1 MDSIFIDTDIILDL
15 IQKREPYYK
24 DAIRLFSLV
33 EEKQVVGYVSPL
45 IFANLYYIL
54 RKTDSKLFA
63 IQTLVRL
70 KALVRVITL
79 DEKIIELALSSGFKD
94 FEDAIQYYAAL
105 GVKLKYLITRN
116 KADYKE
122 SGIIVCTAREYLS
135 IRLST
140 RV

>member
-15 IQKREPYYK
+15 IQKRESYYK

-105 GVKLKYLITRN
+105 RVKLKYLITRN

-122 SGIIVCTAREYLS
+122 SVIIVCTAREYLS

-140 RV
+140 G

>member
-15 IQKREPYYK
+15 IQKREPYYN

-105 GVKLKYLITRN
+105 RVKLKYLITRN

-122 SGIIVCTAREYLS
+122 PGIIVCTAREFLS

-140 RV
+140 G

>member
-15 IQKREPYYK
+15 IQKREPYYN

-79 DEKIIELALSSGFKD
+79 RNVSGGEISTIVEETQGIYKGID
-94 FEDAIQYYAAL
+94 SGAESR
-105 GVKLKYLITRN
+105 KLRTDCERN
-116 KADYKE
+116 
-122 SGIIVCTAREYLS
+122 VHN
-135 IRLST
+135 
-140 RV
+140 

>member
-15 IQKREPYYK
+15 IQKREPYYN

-79 DEKIIELALSSGFKD
+79 DEKIIELALSSGF
-94 FEDAIQYYAAL
+94 
-105 GVKLKYLITRN
+105 TR
-116 KADYKE
+116 AV
-122 SGIIVCTAREYLS
+122 SGRRCPCRPAR
-135 IRLST
+135 R
-140 RV
+140 R

>member
-15 IQKREPYYK
+15 IQKREPYYN
-24 DAIRLFSLV
+24 DAVRLFSLV

-45 IFANLYYIL
+45 IFANVYYIL

-70 KALVRVITL
+70 KTLVRVITL

-94 FEDAIQYYAAL
+94 FEDAIQKQGSRERVL
-105 GVKLKYLITRN
+105 LLTFHLIQPD
-116 KADYKE
+116 KPDQPDE
-122 SGIIVCTAREYLS
+122 PDCSFTATCPAGDQTE
-135 IRLST
+135 
-140 RV
+140 